1 MNVITVGKK
10 LANQLLIRRKDFRKI
25 ETSFCFLDE
34 TGLLYSERD
43 KFFGIGVIKCRQ
55 PEKIYNRIR
64 IIRRKYNYNEEIKW
78 SKLDTK
84 VRFDMAREIFNI
96 FLTEDISF
104 NCIILDKEK
113 LDFKKHFDNNLYK
126 VYSSFSVALMKLII
140 GAKAKEIL
148 IVLADNYFS
157 PRGENIEERIKKFTN
172 DHYQEFVISG
182 VCQIDS
188 RSSDLLQITD
198 LILGAIVYDLKKID
212 NKISTQFTGVYKRKF
227 LNFLYQKLNIE
238 GSFFVKNGHR
248 TRNYILSGDKLR
260 ATVFDCDRSRVSK
273 FTRI

>member
-1 MNVITVGKK
+1 MKIKRAGRILTR
-10 LANQLLIRRKDFRKI
+10 QLLIRRQDFRKI

-34 TGLLYSERD
+34 TGLLRSERD
-43 KFFGIGVIKCRQ
+43 KFFGIGIIKCKK
-55 PEKIYNRIR
+55 PERIYNRIR
-64 IIRRKYNYNEEIKW
+64 GIRQKYNYNEEIKW

-84 VRFDMAREIFNI
+84 VRFDVAREIFNV
-96 FLTEDISF
+96 FLTEEVDF

-126 VYSSFSVALMKLII
+126 VYSNFSVALMKLLI
-140 GAKAKEIL
+140 GAQSKEVL

-157 PRGENIEERIKKFTN
+157 PHGENIEERIKKFTN
-172 DHYQEFVISG
+172 DHYKEFVIAG

-188 RSSDLLQITD
+188 CSSDLLQITD

-227 LNFLYQKLNIE
+227 LNFLYQKLGIK
-238 GSFFVKNGHR
+238 GSFFIKDGHR
-248 TRNYILSGDKLR
+248 TRNYILSGNKLR
-260 ATVFDCDRSRVSK
+260 ATIFDCDRSRVKK
-273 FTRI
+273 FVKI